1 MTMDIRKGSTADTE
15 FISAQL
21 EAFNLQ
27 HVPFHKDKMWEEYN
41 LFAFQDE
48 QLIGGVRASL
58 VMNASL
64 SIHALWVDEPY
75 REQKIGTQIL
85 KQLETQAKAQGATM
99 AHLDTFDFQA
109 LGFYQK
115 NGYVVFGT
123 LEGSPCE
130 GHKRYYLRK
139 SL

>member
-1 MTMDIRKGSTADTE
+1 MTIDIRKGSIADTE
-15 FISAQL
+15 FISTQL
-21 EAFNLQ
+21 ESFNLQ
-27 HVPFHKDKMWEEYN
+27 QVPFHKAKMWEECN
-41 LFAFQDE
+41 LFAFQGE
-48 QLIGGVRASL
+48 QLIGGIRASL
-58 VMNASL
+58 VMDSCLAVH
-64 SIHALWVDEPY
+64 ILWIDEQY
-75 REQKIGTQIL
+75 RKQKIGTQL
-85 KQLETQAKAQGATM
+85 LQQLETQAKAQGAKM

-115 NGYVVFGT
+115 KGYEIFGT

>member
-1 MTMDIRKGSTADTE
+1 MVIEFRQGSRTDAEWITQQ
-15 FISAQL
+15 I

-27 HVPFHKDKMWEEYN
+27 QLPFHKTKMWEECN
-41 LFAFQDE
+41 LFAFQGE
-48 QLIGGVRASL
+48 QLIGGIRASL
-58 VMNASL
+58 VMDSCLAVH
-64 SIHALWVDEPY
+64 ILWVDEQY
-75 REQKIGTQIL
+75 RKQKIGTQL
-85 KQLETQAKAQGATM
+85 LQQLETQAKSQGAKM

-115 NGYVVFGT
+115 KGYEIFGT